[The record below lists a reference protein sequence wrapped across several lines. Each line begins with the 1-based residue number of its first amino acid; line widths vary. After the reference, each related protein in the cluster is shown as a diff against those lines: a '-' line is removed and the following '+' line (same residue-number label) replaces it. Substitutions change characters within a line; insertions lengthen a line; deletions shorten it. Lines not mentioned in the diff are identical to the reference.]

1 MPPMP
6 PGGSAPQAT
15 FEAPASDGLGEELG
29 SPWLEF
35 SAVEEEFSIDETPE
49 LEAVDL
55 TLTGI
60 EGEGAPLAPAREPAR
75 EAAPAGLPAEPAPAA
90 SAATATAP
98 AFHLAADAVAEDAL
112 AFEEPTPGPMVQGG
126 GAASLREA
134 IGQGAD
140 GGEAALRAAL
150 SQASREVIEKIAWE
164 VVPQLAEAII
174 REHVERLAK
183 REDQKGA

>member
-1 MPPMP
+1 MPR
-6 PGGSAPQAT
+6 GGAGPQAT

-75 EAAPAGLPAEPAPAA
+75 EAAPAAAPAPAEMPAA
-90 SAATATAP
+90 STATATAP

-164 VVPQLAEAII
+164 VVPQLAEVII